1 MSWFVSNPSEEIFSS
16 AMQYLTIA
24 SWFFL
29 PLAMIFLYR
38 NALQGLDQGLI
49 PMLSGVV
56 ELACRFG
63 VIALIP
69 ASTGFFGVCFADPAA
84 WVGAGIP
91 LFITYLLWEHR
102 MKQHHK
108 AA

>member
-1 MSWFVSNPSEEIFSS
+1 
-16 AMQYLTIA
+16 
-24 SWFFL
+24 
-29 PLAMIFLYR
+29 
-38 NALQGLDQGLI
+38 
-49 PMLSGVV
+49 MLSGGV

-63 VIALIP
+63 GIALIP

-102 MKQHHK
+102 MKQRRK